1 MSALGVNPSGTM
13 IAASSVK
20 FSKIKIFATQTC
32 EILQTL
38 RYSSSEI
45 LLAGEIIFNP
55 LKPVI
60 ACMSKKYIHVKSIK
74 EAV

>member
-13 IAASSVK
+13 IAASSVEG
-20 FSKIKIFATQTC
+20 SKIKIFASQTC

-45 LLAGEIIFNP
+45 LTGEIIFDTIN
-55 LKPVI
+55 PVI
-60 ACMSKKYIHVKSIK
+60 ACMSKRYIHVKPIK